1 MTPAQIFTYALV
13 VTIYFPCTATA
24 AVLGKELGWKNALLI
39 MAFTILL
46 AMLVGAAAI
55 RLTPLIG
62 LT

>member
-1 MTPAQIFTYALV
+1 
-13 VTIYFPCTATA
+13 VTIYFPCTTTA

-55 RLTPLIG
+55 RLIPLIG

>member
-1 MTPAQIFTYALV
+1 
-13 VTIYFPCTATA
+13 
-24 AVLGKELGWKNALLI
+24 